1 MSQIRRY
8 NVYARPE
15 AEKLGI
21 QFNGLPPGVLTV
33 KSVTDGSFGD
43 VRGIEEGD
51 VLIQVGPAGQ
61 EPLLSLDDVAGET
74 FKSLLKQRPLHL
86 VFESRRQKYTV
97 YADAKLTKLGIA
109 FHGMPPGQL
118 VVKNVSDD
126 SFAEDQG
133 VFEGDVLLRV
143 GKDERDMV
151 SLEDLSEDNFKGFLK
166 DRPLRLEFQSSTAKP
181 PDQAVPEQAAPR
193 TEHTESAAEG
203 TSHQLT
209 DQIFEIVADASVDK
223 IGIAFHGMPPGQL
236 VVKNVSDDSFA
247 EERGVFEGDVLLRVG
262 KDEPDMVRLEDMSED
277 NFKGFLKDRPLR
289 LEFQSST
296 AKPPEQ
302 VAKML
307 LNMQE
312 WAAFCAC
319 IAAFL
324 FDVILGDFHDLLTF
338 GFLCLSLV
346 SLLISERNAWEIGS
360 FQR

>member
-1 MSQIRRY
+1 MK
-8 NVYARPE
+8 V
-15 AEKLGI
+15 
-21 QFNGLPPGVLTV
+21 
-33 KSVTDGSFGD
+33 D
-43 VRGIEEGD
+43 
-51 VLIQVGPAGQ
+51 
-61 EPLLSLDDVAGET
+61 
-74 FKSLLKQRPLHL
+74 
-86 VFESRRQKYTV
+86 
-97 YADAKLTKLGIA
+97 
-109 FHGMPPGQL
+109 
-118 VVKNVSDD
+118 
-126 SFAEDQG
+126 
-133 VFEGDVLLRV
+133 
-143 GKDERDMV
+143 
-151 SLEDLSEDNFKGFLK
+151 
-166 DRPLRLEFQSSTAKP
+166 
-181 PDQAVPEQAAPR
+181 
-193 TEHTESAAEG
+193 EHTESAAEG